1 MYKFIGPVTGEKF
14 VFLFFRENGE
24 IIEFNHWSQIINYKD
39 ELKVS
44 SKSVQFFLR
53 NSCIFPPYTIYA
65 NVIMLPIGSSV
76 EVDIEQNIYNWTN
89 DFKFLDECSRQ
100 NSLPSTKTLKT
111 LIGDAFTDL
120 KEKSNKVYMMQSAG
134 KDSTAMLL
142 GLQEVGFTDV
152 HCVTYEAS
160 FRDSESD
167 AAKKIA
173 ESLGFE
179 HTILYPDY
187 QKEFDALLKYQE
199 NALNITGD
207 FSMMPYIAANYSVF
221 EKNSIVIDG
230 LGNDLYMGYVSN
242 KLERRIMKYS
252 MPSLKRFEPSKFT
265 SNEVINYGLSCLFME
280 PYERL
285 VPGTKLSSSEIENF
299 TGNSFVDEH
308 KGYYRSKY
316 KELDRDDFRAAIRA
330 RSCDSTM
337 FQMKA
342 ELTTNGFG
350 NQVYFPF
357 SNKNLVDYYFNL
369 PQSERY
375 DKPNGVNKKLLRDM
389 LNEFVEIDDFFKV
402 KSGFRYNMQEFISKN
417 KAKLQE
423 EMLNCDLL
431 DNAYIKKWFE
441 KHLNCKRINYT
452 SACKAY
458 VLLIFATWRNRNIL
472 PVVDEHIAD
481 KFNWY

>member
-1 MYKFIGPVTGEKF
+1 
-14 VFLFFRENGE
+14 
-24 IIEFNHWSQIINYKD
+24 
-39 ELKVS
+39 
-44 SKSVQFFLR
+44 
-53 NSCIFPPYTIYA
+53 
-65 NVIMLPIGSSV
+65 
-76 EVDIEQNIYNWTN
+76 
-89 DFKFLDECSRQ
+89 
-100 NSLPSTKTLKT
+100 
-111 LIGDAFTDL
+111 
-120 KEKSNKVYMMQSAG
+120 
-134 KDSTAMLL
+134 
-142 GLQEVGFTDV
+142 
-152 HCVTYEAS
+152 
-160 FRDSESD
+160 
-167 AAKKIA
+167 
-173 ESLGFE
+173 
-179 HTILYPDY
+179 
-187 QKEFDALLKYQE
+187 
-199 NALNITGD
+199 
-207 FSMMPYIAANYSVF
+207 
-221 EKNSIVIDG
+221 
-230 LGNDLYMGYVSN
+230 
-242 KLERRIMKYS
+242 
-252 MPSLKRFEPSKFT
+252 
-265 SNEVINYGLSCLFME
+265 ME

-308 KGYYRSKY
+308 NGYYRSKY

-342 ELTTNGFG
+342 ELTTNSFG

-402 KSGFRYNMQEFISKN
+402 KSGFRYNMQEFISEN

-441 KHLNCKRINYT
+441 KHLNCKHINYT

-458 VLLIFATWRNRNIL
+458 VLLIFATWRNRNAL